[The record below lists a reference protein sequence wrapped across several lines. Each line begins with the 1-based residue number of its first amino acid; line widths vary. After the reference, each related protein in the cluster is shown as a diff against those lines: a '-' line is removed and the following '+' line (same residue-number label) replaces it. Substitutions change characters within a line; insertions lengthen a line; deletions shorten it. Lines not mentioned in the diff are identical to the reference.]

1 MKPCT
6 FMEPCKG
13 HLYWSPSWSPAKDPS
28 LVLLRPASS
37 SQALS
42 QRLEHVSTIE
52 PCLTDW
58 SMSQGEKIYTLTIC
72 LFTDIQYFLFPI
84 FVRIDIPYFWQ
95 DIPKMLFCIFIFY
108 FLVYLRINNPK
119 NWLKIAKKSIHIL
132 KKGAPQKGPWYPFAI
147 KRETPI

>member
-1 MKPCT
+1 MLQSFETCSNRWGNAWLDEAGRNCILEKIII
-6 FMEPCKG
+6 
-13 HLYWSPSWSPAKDPS
+13 PARPQPNG
-28 LVLLRPASS
+28 LLRVLLNRALGTRRGQLLHRPASS

-58 SMSQGEKIYTLTIC
+58 SMSQGEKIYTLTIF

-95 DIPKMLFCIFIFY
+95 DILKIFFRIFIFY

-119 NWLKIAKKSIHIL
+119 NWPKIA
-132 KKGAPQKGPWYPFAI
+132 
-147 KRETPI
+147 